1 MAKESPPPPS
11 ERKRGRFWLNVGE
24 SAAVLAVVIAGLSYW
39 DSHKQHVEADRQA
52 AETAKVHSAI
62 VLRGE
67 AEADGRRIAL
77 DAVGSGQV
85 IQTQRYIFP
94 TAVLDHPMEVSAAK
108 PQIDLDWI
116 AHGLDQS
123 LDATHAKKEGEARVP
138 VAVVTTYVED
148 GDSRIDHS
156 VYQLGYRWRSR
167 FLGGRQIV
175 LQGIALER
183 RGVIGDL
190 RTVVDRRWAAQ
201 SSGAGPT

>member
-1 MAKESPPPPS
+1 MTRETSSPPP

-24 SAAVLAVVIAGLSYW
+24 IAAVLAVIIAGLSYW
-39 DSHKQHVEADRQA
+39 DSHKQHAEADRQA
-52 AETAKVHSAI
+52 AETEKAHAVV

-67 AEADGRRIAL
+67 ADADGRRVTL
-77 DAVGSGQV
+77 DAVSSAEV

-94 TAVLDHPMEVSAAK
+94 TVILDHPMEVSAAK

-116 AHGLDQS
+116 GHGIDQS
-123 LDATHAKKEGEARVP
+123 LDAARAKKTGEARLP
-138 VAVVTTYVED
+138 VAIVTTYVED
-148 GDSRIDHS
+148 GDTRIDHS

-183 RGVIGDL
+183 RGVTGDL
-190 RTVVDRRWAAQ
+190 RAAVDRRWTAQ
-201 SSGAGPT
+201 SSGKGPT

>member
-1 MAKESPPPPS
+1 LTKESSSSPH

-24 SAAVLAVVIAGLSYW
+24 SAAVLAVIIAGLSYW
-39 DSHKQHVEADRQA
+39 DSHKQHAEADRQA
-52 AETAKVHSAI
+52 AETAKAHSAI
-62 VLRGE
+62 VLRGG
-67 AEADGRRIAL
+67 AEDDGRRIAL
-77 DAVGSGQV
+77 DAAGAGQV

-94 TAVLDHPMEVSAAK
+94 TAILDHPMEVTAAK

-123 LDATHAKKEGEARVP
+123 LDAAHAKKTGEARVP
-138 VAVVTTYVED
+138 VAIVTTYVED
-148 GDSRIDHS
+148 GDSRVDHS

-183 RGVIGDL
+183 RGVTGDL
-190 RTVVDRRWAAQ
+190 RAAVDRRWTAQ